1 MLSKSILSING
12 HPPYPNGLPL
22 WGSGGFMKEKFDII
36 QSTCIPIQI
45 DNCNTD
51 LIIPA
56 RYLASTTRD
65 PKFFGDAFMHDL
77 RFDAEGNPVADFVM
91 NQPEYAEAP
100 RKGVHEIIVGGQ
112 NWGSGSSR
120 EHAAW
125 AIAGYGV
132 RVVISSSFADIHRN
146 NLLNCFVLPVI
157 VSKEF
162 QQELFDS
169 IAANPQTEVKV
180 DVPNQTVTN
189 LATGNSEHFDINSY
203 KKYCLMN
210 AYDDIDFLLSN
221 KEKIEAYEEKE
232 EVVAEDLTPAEE
244 AVRVEEADFQ
254 TPPPAPAYVEATNEA
269 PAAEPAEEV
278 APIEVTAHKE
288 SEPFVPKK
296 LLPINRGLASFFFL
310 SLITLGIYGLVVLA
324 KISSEINTVATRY
337 DGRKTTNYLWIYF
350 LWGWLTCGIAGL
362 VWFHCISNRIG
373 NELQRRQI
381 PYSFGASD
389 YWLWCVL
396 GSFVGFLPLV
406 YTHKLLSAMNMLNA
420 DYNQKG

>member
-1 MLSKSILSING
+1 
-12 HPPYPNGLPL
+12 
-22 WGSGGFMKEKFDII
+22 MKEKFDII

-65 PKFFGDAFMHDL
+65 PQFFGDAFMHDL
-77 RFDAEGNPVADFVM
+77 RFDADGNPVKDFVM

-169 IAANPQTEVKV
+169 IAADPKTEVKV

-189 LATGNSEHFDINSY
+189 LATGHSEHFDINSY

-221 KEKIEAYEEKE
+221 KEKIEAFEETLSSTLPCNEE
-232 EVVAEDLTPAEE
+232 EVPAAEE
-244 AVRVEEADFQ
+244 SIETNTDKQESSD
-254 TPPPAPAYVEATNEA
+254 TPQEVAPLHVEASNEA
-269 PAAEPAEEV
+269 PAEEPAEEV
-278 APIEVTAHKE
+278 APIEVTAKE

-296 LLPINRGLASFFFL
+296 LLPINRGLAEFFL
-310 SLITLGIYGLVVLA
+310 LSMITLGIYGIVVLA
-324 KISSEINTVATRY
+324 QISSEINTVATRY
-337 DGRKTTNYLWIYF
+337 DGRKTTNYLWVFF
-350 LWGWLTCGIAGL
+350 LWGWLTGGIAYF
-362 VWFHCISNRIG
+362 VWFHKLSNRIG
-373 NELQRRQI
+373 NELQRRKI
-381 PYSFGASD
+381 PDSFGASD

-396 GSFVGFLPLV
+396 GACVGFLPLV
-406 YTHKLLSAMNMLNA
+406 YIHKLLSAMNQLNA

>member
-1 MLSKSILSING
+1 MA
-12 HPPYPNGLPL
+12 
-22 WGSGGFMKEKFDII
+22 KEKFDII

-221 KEKIEAYEEKE
+221 KDKIEAYEGQG
-232 EVVAEDLTPAEE
+232 VASAEE
-244 AVRVEEADFQ
+244 AAVVEETDFQ
-254 TPPPAPAYVEATNEA
+254 EPAAPTYVEATNEA
-269 PAAEPAEEV
+269 PVEEPAEEV
-278 APIEVTAHKE
+278 APIEVTAHHE

-296 LLPINRGLASFFFL
+296 LLPINRGLAKFFL
-310 SLITLGIYGLVVLA
+310 LSMVTLGIYGIVVLTQ
-324 KISSEINTVATRY
+324 ISSEINTVATRY
-337 DGRKTTNYLWIYF
+337 DGRKTTNYLWFFF
-350 LWGWLTCGIAGL
+350 LWGWLTGGIAFL
-362 VWFHCISNRIG
+362 VWFHNLSNRIG

-406 YTHKLLSAMNMLNA
+406 YTHKLLTAMNMLNA